1 MAINFINQPS
11 SEGTTGLPKHVIQL
25 VSEAIDSASS
35 ELRRLNLEKACKLLA
50 GWFESQ
56 GWTVK
61 TGVYGIST
69 AFEARFSVTP
79 GERSV
84 CYNAEYG
91 KCAHNSC
98 ARCLLIFT
106 DALPELG
113 HACGHNLIATSTLA
127 SAVGTSA
134 AMKELKIPGTL
145 IVMGTPAEETG
156 GGKYIMAN
164 HGAWK
169 DCSVVLMTHAMPD
182 FSTARTVTKAS
193 WKFRAKFH
201 GKAAHAAAA
210 PWNGNNAC
218 DAIVMAYNGL
228 GLLRQQ
234 IQKTES
240 IQSVILEAGKA
251 PIIIPDYA
259 EGSFSLRAFDSKAL
273 ERLRSRVIPI
283 FDGAAAST
291 GSSRYTHYMINDLGL
306 TPADIL
312 PPSDL
317 SAKVDQ
323 NGSSY
328 VARRNT
334 TLEPSQKTL
343 TLQISSDFGNCSY
356 IQPGIQTLFSI
367 NATDMPHT
375 PSFQK
380 AAGTDFAHTESLR
393 AGKANALIGLEVLL
407 DEGFYKE
414 VKSDWIN
421 DMKERGRLP
430 E

>member
-1 MAINFINQPS
+1 MAINPVEQHRND
-11 SEGTTGLPKHVIQL
+11 GTTGLPKDVIQL
-25 VSEAIDSASS
+25 ASEAIDSASS
-35 ELRRLNLEKACKLLA
+35 ELRRLNLEIWNNPEVRFKEEKACQLLSK
-50 GWFESQ
+50 WFEGQ
-56 GWTVK
+56 GWMVQ

-69 AFEARFSVTP
+69 AFEARFSIAA

-84 CYNAEYG
+84 CYNAEY
-91 KCAHNSC
+91 
-98 ARCLLIFT
+98 

-127 SAVGTSA
+127 SAVGASA
-134 AMKELKIPGTL
+134 AMKALKIPGTV

-182 FSTARTVTKAS
+182 FSTARFATKAS
-193 WKFRAKFH
+193 WKLRAKFH
-201 GKAAHAAAA
+201 GKAAHAAGA

-228 GLLRQQ
+228 ALLRQQ

-251 PIIIPDYA
+251 PNIIPDYA
-259 EGSFSLRAFDSKAL
+259 EGSFSLRASDSTAL
-273 ERLRSRVIPI
+273 ERLRTRVIPI
-283 FDGAAAST
+283 FEGAAAAT
-291 GSSRYTHYMINDLGL
+291 GCTVELFWDALYEDVVTNMALANRYTQYMINDLGL

-323 NGSSY
+323 NGSS
-328 VARRNT
+328 
-334 TLEPSQKTL
+334 
-343 TLQISSDFGNCSY
+343 DFGNCSY
-356 IQPGIQTLFSI
+356 IQPGIQSLFSI

-380 AAGTDFAHTESLR
+380 AAGTEFAHAESLR

-407 DEGFYKE
+407 DEEFYGQ

-421 DMKERGRLP
+421 DMKQRGRLP